1 MEMEHLIRH
10 KHSKEYKKGV
20 NKDGLSGTYIRGT
33 TQAHSD
39 V

>member
-10 KHSKEYKKGV
+10 KNSKEYKKGV

-33 TQAHSD
+33 IQAHSD